1 MTYPQMVKLFRRG
14 RDKDAELRKLCQISG
29 ITLAEGMLLM
39 VRSGD
44 PPIGVKLSME
54 EAAVVERTF
63 EYEMDRLDHLIMY
76 SAPGSRKK
84 LEEEYA
90 NIADAIKRFGEF
102 L

>member
-1 MTYPQMVKLFRRG
+1 MTYPQMVKLFRNG
-14 RDKDAELRKLCQISG
+14 RDKDSEMRNLCEVSG

-39 VRSGD
+39 VRNGE

-54 EAAVVERTF
+54 EAVIVERTF

-76 SAPGSRKK
+76 SAPGSKAK
-84 LEEEYA
+84 LEEEYT
-90 NIADAIKRFGEF
+90 NIANAIKGFGEF